1 MKNII
6 IALVL
11 FSLCISATY
20 VGTSYNPTSGNDIDK
35 RLEYLI
41 GDWQSTGFVTDAQ
54 GLNQYIEINQHI
66 EAKLNDIQ
74 FIVDGI
80 NPYNGFRYKTTK
92 TIFYDD
98 QKQAWHVKG
107 TVKDKYSL
115 DNKVY
120 ITNVN
125 TVTYTFY
132 DDDNNLMRY
141 SIIKENDNTFVE
153 TEEMWTTNGW
163 DKTAW
168 LRMQRALKSYSTV
181 QTPKGVKKQEVT
193 DRPVH

>member
-6 IALVL
+6 IALGL
-11 FSLCISATY
+11 FSLSISATY
-20 VGTSYNPTSGNDIDK
+20 VGTSYNSATGNDIDK

-66 EAKLNDIQ
+66 EAKGDDLQ
-74 FIVDGI
+74 FTTNGK
-80 NPYNGFRYKTTK
+80 NPYNGYQYNTTK
-92 TIFYDD
+92 TLYYDAS
-98 QKQAWHVKG
+98 QKAWHVKG
-107 TVKDKYSL
+107 TVKGRYAL
-115 DNKVY
+115 DNKVE
-120 ITNVN
+120 ITDVN
-125 TVTYTFY
+125 TVTYTFF
-132 DDDNNLMRY
+132 DDEKNVMRY

-153 TEEMWTTNGW
+153 TEEKWTSNGW

-168 LRMQRALKSYSTV
+168 WRMQRALKSFSSV
-181 QTPKGVKKQEVT
+181 QMPKGVKNTEVT

>member
-6 IALVL
+6 IALVI
-11 FSLCISATY
+11 FSICTSSTY
-20 VGTSYNPTSGNDIDK
+20 VRTSYNPVTGSNIDK
-35 RLEYLI
+35 RLEYMI
-41 GDWQSTGFVTDAQ
+41 GDWKSTGFVTDAE

-66 EAKLNDIQ
+66 EAKGNDLK
-74 FIVDGI
+74 FTVDGI

-92 TIFYDD
+92 TIFYDAE
-98 QKQAWHVKG
+98 KQAWYVKG
-107 TVKDKYSL
+107 TVKDKYTL

-120 ITNVN
+120 ITDVN

-132 DDDNNLMRY
+132 DKEEHLMRY

-153 TEEMWTTNGW
+153 QEEKWTANGW

-168 LRMQRALKSYSTV
+168 LRMQRALKSYNTV
-181 QTPKGVKKQEVT
+181 TVTKGVKKPVVD